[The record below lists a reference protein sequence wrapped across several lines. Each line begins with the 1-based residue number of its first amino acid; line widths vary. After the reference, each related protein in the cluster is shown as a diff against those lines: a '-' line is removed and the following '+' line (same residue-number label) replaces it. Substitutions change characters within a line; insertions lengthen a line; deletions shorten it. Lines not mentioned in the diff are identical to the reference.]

1 MTPFRL
7 SDDEEEGGRGD
18 DGGGGLLREEGGR
31 ACMAEA
37 GGKPFLP
44 GQYKVIV
51 QITACTPGRIK
62 SRSARRAKRSS
73 RAK

>member
-1 MTPFRL
+1 ME
-7 SDDEEEGGRGD
+7 EEEG
-18 DGGGGLLREEGGR
+18 REGV

-44 GQYKVIV
+44 GQYKVMV

-73 RAK
+73 RAKYPISPCCPSATQALY